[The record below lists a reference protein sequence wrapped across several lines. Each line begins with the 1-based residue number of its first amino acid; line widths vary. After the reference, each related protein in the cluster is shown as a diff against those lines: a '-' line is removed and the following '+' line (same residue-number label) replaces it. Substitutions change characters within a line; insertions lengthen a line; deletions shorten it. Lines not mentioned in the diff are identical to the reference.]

1 MIDKTTV
8 DRIYEAADI
17 VEVIGERITLQRKG
31 TNYIA
36 CCPFHKEKTPSFV
49 VSQSKGIYKCF
60 GCGAS
65 GNAVNF
71 VMNYDKIS
79 YPQALEKIAQK
90 YGIAIPRKEPEL
102 KDRKRIASRER
113 LFALNRWAADYFASN
128 LKFDAESTNAGA
140 TYLRQQRGFTEESIN
155 KFGLGFASSTAD
167 ALTEDALQSGYK
179 MTTLLNTGLSIKLE
193 GGRTVDRFRERV
205 IFPIHNITGR
215 IVGFG
220 ARAINSE
227 GSGVAKYLN
236 SPESEIYSKRKIL
249 YGLYFATKPIQQHG
263 YAILVEGYTD
273 VISLHQAG
281 VENVVSTSGTAL
293 TTEQVA
299 LLKRFTNNATLLFDG
314 DVAGAMATMRNIDM
328 LLEGGMNVK
337 VVSLPADEDLDSF
350 ARTHSAEQVREYIE
364 ANSEDFLKFKA
375 RTLLSQAGDDPVKR
389 ADAIANV
396 VSSIALIDDN
406 IKRAVYVDECA
417 RLMVIERTII
427 GAEVEKRACKV
438 PIIE

>member
-1 MIDKTTV
+1 M
-8 DRIYEAADI
+8 
-17 VEVIGERITLQRKG
+17 
-31 TNYIA
+31 
-36 CCPFHKEKTPSFV
+36 
-49 VSQSKGIYKCF
+49 
-60 GCGAS
+60 
-65 GNAVNF
+65 
-71 VMNYDKIS
+71 
-79 YPQALEKIAQK
+79 
-90 YGIAIPRKEPEL
+90 
-102 KDRKRIASRER
+102 
-113 LFALNRWAADYFASN
+113 
-128 LKFDAESTNAGA
+128 
-140 TYLRQQRGFTEESIN
+140 
-155 KFGLGFASSTAD
+155 
-167 ALTEDALQSGYK
+167 
-179 MTTLLNTGLSIKLE
+179 
-193 GGRTVDRFRERV
+193 
-205 IFPIHNITGR
+205 
-215 IVGFG
+215 
-220 ARAINSE
+220 
-227 GSGVAKYLN
+227 AKYLN

-249 YGLYFATKPIQQHG
+249 YGLYFATKPIQQQG

-337 VVSLPADEDLDSF
+337 VVSLPADEDPDSF
-350 ARTHSAEQVREYIE
+350 ARTHSAEQVGEYIE

-389 ADAIANV
+389 ADAIASV

-417 RLMVIERTII
+417 RLMAIERNII

-438 PIIE
+438 PLIE